1 MKEEGDGKMSEIAR
15 TKSGRKVLK
24 KKGTRGEWLDSKV
37 FCFDIETWGLDAS
50 RFACGMIK
58 NLTGDFSERFH
69 EKEAMR
75 DCINNLPSGSILYA
89 HNAEYDV
96 AGLFN
101 LEEFLDMD
109 KVYPTRLIAATY
121 KNKNGEISLRDS
133 FSLFPMSLSKLG
145 DSLGFEKGKTPQKF
159 IKAKVSKI
167 TWYDWKYL
175 ERDVDILVTAISEL
189 SYLFSTWIGENPA
202 DKGITSPLPLT
213 MASLAY
219 TVFSESFWPEQWCSK
234 KQKKK
239 GKSSAKFCPKGC
251 KHLRSKYTT
260 ESLCPVCNTPTEIK
274 YIFNGGKLHY
284 MENFDVIGR
293 EAYAGGRTQV
303 LGNPTENYSDV
314 LCFDANSLYPSVMLS
329 NPYPSPVKH
338 WREPPSRLK
347 LHRLISKS
355 ERLVIA
361 KLTLNGENSSSQF
374 LPAIDEDGRRNYSEN
389 LFYGHLCQPE
399 IVAALERGW
408 VIESVEELYSFKS
421 EFIFKDF
428 VEFFYNLRL
437 EYLKKGDPR
446 EIMVKGILNSLYGK
460 FGQKDYKKRVENIE
474 KIDNLTQHTE
484 WEDIYE
490 IKNWNNH
497 QGVYLLEKNPSQ
509 ICENAFSP
517 IAAFVTSYGRV
528 KLLEAIEATDAIYCD
543 TDSIFTQKSFEEISK
558 ILAIGSEL
566 GEWKQEGD
574 LIPNFVAWEP
584 KVYQMLDEN
593 LDIIKV
599 KHKGA
604 NMSDG
609 NLRKTQ
615 KARMM
620 NKYRSAKNRASVD
633 EKLGW
638 GKFRIVDKKSKRFH
652 PDKN

>member
-1 MKEEGDGKMSEIAR
+1 MVEIAR

-24 KKGTRGEWLDSKV
+24 KKKPRGDWHDSKV

-50 RFACGMIK
+50 KFACGMIK
-58 NLTGDFSERFH
+58 NLTGSFSEKFDK
-69 EKEAMR
+69 KEAMR
-75 DCINNLPSGSILYA
+75 DCINNLPDGSILYA

-96 AGLFN
+96 AGLFD
-101 LEEFLDMD
+101 LEEFLEMD
-109 KVYPTRLIAATY
+109 KIYPTRLIAATY
-121 KNKNGEISLRDS
+121 KNEMGEISLRDS
-133 FSLFPMSLSKLG
+133 FSLFPMSLENLG
-145 DSLGFEKGKTPQKF
+145 LSLGFEKGKTPQKF
-159 IKAKVSKI
+159 IKAKESKI

-189 SYLFSTWIGENPA
+189 SFLFNQWIKSEN
-202 DKGITSPLPLT
+202 DPLPLT
-213 MASLAY
+213 MASLAF
-219 TVFSESFWPEQWCSK
+219 TVFSQSFWPEDWKSK

-239 GKSSAKFCPKGC
+239 GKSQAMKCPKGC

-260 ESLCPVCNTPTEIK
+260 EKTCPSCGTATDIV

-284 MENFDVIGR
+284 SENFDVIGR

-303 LGNPTENYSDV
+303 LGNPTENYPDV

-329 NPYPSPVKH
+329 NPYPSPVNHYKEQPTR
-338 WREPPSRLK
+338 WK

-361 KLTLNGENSSSQF
+361 KLMMNGENSSSQF
-374 LPAIDEDGRRNYSEN
+374 LPAIDEDGRRNYSGN
-389 LFYGHLCQPE
+389 TFYGYLCEPE

-408 VIESVEELYSFKS
+408 EIESVEELYSFES

-428 VEFFYNLRL
+428 VNFFYNLRL
-437 EYLKKGDPR
+437 NYKQKNDPR
-446 EIMVKGILNSLYGK
+446 EIMVKLILNSLYGK
-460 FGQKDYKKRVENIE
+460 FGQRDFRKRVENIE
-474 KIDNLTQHTE
+474 EIDHITRHTQ

-490 IKNWNNH
+490 IKQWNNH
-497 QGVYLLEKNPSQ
+497 QGVYLLEINPSQ

-528 KLLEAIEATDAIYCD
+528 KLLEAIEATDAIYVD
-543 TDSIFTQKSFEEISK
+543 TDSIFTQKSHAEISE
-558 ILAIGSEL
+558 ILALGNEL

-574 LIPNFVAWEP
+574 LIPNFVPWEP

-593 LDIIKV
+593 LEVIKV
-599 KHKGA
+599 KHKGE

-609 NLRKTQ
+609 DLRKTQ

-620 NKYRSAKNRASVD
+620 NKYRSAQNRGSVD
-633 EKLGW
+633 SDLEW

-652 PDKN
+652 PDNN

>member
-1 MKEEGDGKMSEIAR
+1 MTIQIAH

-24 KKGTRGEWLDSKV
+24 KKKLRGEMQYEKV

-50 RFACGMIK
+50 KFACGMIK
-58 NLTGDFSERFH
+58 NLSGSFSERF
-69 EKEAMR
+69 ESKKEMR
-75 DCINNLPSGSILYA
+75 KCINNLPDKSILYA

-96 AGLFN
+96 AGLFD
-101 LEEFLDMD
+101 LEEFLAMD

-121 KNKNGEISLRDS
+121 ENKNGKISLRDS

-159 IKAKVSKI
+159 IKAKPSKI

-175 ERDVDILVTAISEL
+175 ERDVDILVKAIADL
-189 SYLFSTWIGENPA
+189 SHLF
-202 DKGITSPLPLT
+202 DKWVGANKDDNFPLPLT

-219 TVFSESFWPEQWCSK
+219 TVFSQSFWPEEWRSR

-239 GKSSAKFCPKGC
+239 GKFSAKYCPKGC

-260 ESLCPVCNTPTEIK
+260 ENNCPVCDTPTQIK
-274 YIFNGGKLHY
+274 YIFNAGKVHY
-284 MENFDVIGR
+284 SEDFDIIGR
-293 EAYAGGRTQV
+293 ESYAGGRTQV
-303 LGNPTENYSDV
+303 LGEPTRIYSNV
-314 LCFDANSLYPSVMLS
+314 LCFDANSLYPSVMLN

-338 WREPPSRLK
+338 FREPPSRWK
-347 LHRLISKS
+347 LHQLISKS

-361 KLTLNGENSSSQF
+361 KVLLNGQNSSSQF
-374 LPAIDEDGRRNYSEN
+374 LPAIDETGRRDYQNNMY
-389 LFYGHLCQPE
+389 YGYLCQPE
-399 IVAALERGW
+399 IVAALDRGW
-408 VIESVEELYSFKS
+408 VLENVEELYSFQS

-428 VEFFYNLRL
+428 VNFFYDLRL
-437 EYLKKGDPR
+437 KYKKNNDPR
-446 EIMVKGILNSLYGK
+446 EVIVKLILNSLYGK
-460 FGQKDYKKRVENIE
+460 FGQKDYCKRVENIKE
-474 KIDNLTQHTE
+474 IDHITQFTD
-484 WEDIYE
+484 WEGIYE

-497 QGVYLLEKNPSQ
+497 QGVYLLEMKPSQ

-558 ILAIGSEL
+558 ILDIGDEL
-566 GEWKQEGD
+566 GEWKQEGEM
-574 LIPNFVAWEP
+574 IPNFVPWEP

-593 LDIIKV
+593 LEVIMV

-620 NKYRSAKNRASVD
+620 NKYRSAQNRASVD
-633 EKLGW
+633 STLGW

-652 PDKN
+652 PDNN